1 MDMARNTR
9 RSRGLK
15 KIEPA
20 PVTMSFASTDTVAAG
35 AVATYYIDLAL
46 CASIVNRR
54 GYKQQHGNWAVSA
67 IKFTGSYPGNITV
80 ATAPNTWMAHNAYTK
95 ARAMWNEMNDQVEDT
110 NGDIAGKYADFKI
123 GLDSL
128 MLDQSIQQ
136 QDNAGVPT
144 SGLILTPRDSNG
156 LLTTADF
163 TDANSPKADWDYS
176 TIQVPN
182 DPASG
187 VTTEYK
193 LHLTGESNLVSGKMG
208 IIQGYGLSRSRPQL
222 DEPNTPGAT
231 SAADW
236 MTALF
241 DTGESF
247 EEIKEDLINDNDRP
261 PYAVGSPGGT
271 SEFYPGGSN
280 ELTGNELVD
289 LVKMTGMYD
298 GSGLSQGTS
307 CGFMARH
314 GLIRI
319 DFQNG
324 SETTAQNLVFQIHL
338 VPGNY
343 RGYMVEEV

>member
-1 MDMARNTR
+1 MARNTR

-15 KIEPA
+15 KLQPA
-20 PVTMSFASTDTVAAG
+20 PLTMYFASTDTVAAG
-35 AVATYYIDLAL
+35 AVETYYVDLAL
-46 CASIVNRR
+46 CASILNRR
-54 GYKQQHGNWAVSA
+54 GYKQEHGDWGVSA
-67 IKFTGSYPGNITV
+67 VKFTGSFPGNIV
-80 ATAPNTWMAHNAYTK
+80 VSTAPNTWSARNAYTK
-95 ARAMWNEMNDQVEDT
+95 ARALWNEMNDQVEDT
-110 NGDIAGKYADFKI
+110 NPSIAGKYADFKI
-123 GLDSL
+123 GLDSY
-128 MLDQSIQQ
+128 MLDQNIQQ
-136 QDNAGVPT
+136 LDNAGVPT
-144 SGLILTPRDSNG
+144 SGTILTPRDSNG

-163 TDANSPKADWDYS
+163 TDTNTPKADWDYS

-193 LHLTGESNLVSGKMG
+193 LHLTGASDIPNFKMG
-208 IIQGYGLSRSRPQL
+208 IIQGYGLSRARPQL
-222 DEPNTPGAT
+222 EEPNTPDVHT
-231 SAADW
+231 NADW
-236 MTALF
+236 MTSLF
-241 DTGESF
+241 DDGENY
-247 EEIKEDLINDNDRP
+247 EEIKEDLIEDNDRP
-261 PYAVGSPGGT
+261 PYAVGSPGGG
-271 SEFYPGGSN
+271 SEFYPGGAN

-338 VPGNY
+338 VPGAH

>member
-1 MDMARNTR
+1 MARNTR

-15 KIEPA
+15 KIQPA
-20 PVTMSFASTDTVAAG
+20 PLTMSFASTTTVLPG
-35 AVATYYIDLAL
+35 EVGTYYVDLAL
-46 CASIVNRR
+46 CASILNRR
-54 GYKQQHGNWAVSA
+54 GYKQQHGDWAVSS
-67 IKFTGSYPGNITV
+67 IKFTGIYPGNITV
-80 ATAPNTWMAHNAYTK
+80 STAPNTWTAHNAYVK

-110 NGDIAGKYADFKI
+110 NGDISGKYADFKI

-128 MLDQSIQQ
+128 MLDQNIQQ
-136 QDNAGVPT
+136 LDNAGVPT
-144 SGLILTPRDSNG
+144 TGSILTPRDSNG

-163 TDANSPKADWDYS
+163 TDANAPKADWDYS

-187 VTTEYK
+187 VTTEYQ
-193 LHLTGESNLVSGKMG
+193 LHLTGASDVVGLKMG
-208 IIQGYGLSRSRPQL
+208 IIQGYGLSRQRPQL
-222 DEPNTPGAT
+222 DEPNTPGST
-231 SAADW
+231 SSADW

-241 DTGESF
+241 DTGEAF
-247 EEIKEDLINDNDRP
+247 EEIKDDLINDNDRP
-261 PYAVGSPGGT
+261 PYAVGSPGGNA
-271 SEFYPGGSN
+271 EYYPGGSN

-289 LVKMTGMYD
+289 LVKMTGNYD

-307 CGFMARH
+307 TGFMARH

-324 SETTAQNLVFQIHL
+324 STETSQNLVFQIHL
-338 VPGNY
+338 VPGSY